1 MTIELLPFEGDPE
14 TARTLVRRAV
24 EARSGPRAPTESA
37 VRYLEAE
44 RQAGRLEARLLRGLP
59 GSLGVATWSVSGAL
73 GVNVQLLYLEGAAAP
88 SEGYAECLVALG
100 QQSGRPLAFL
110 PGPLAGLSVEEET
123 RLLVRRG
130 FARYGRSEM
139 RRTSAEPPTGPPEA
153 DGPGALREVGA
164 SDAPALCELHLR
176 AYHGRFDR
184 YLFLE
189 EADEAADARREVH
202 DILKGRWGPL
212 DPDGSVILDLDGTAV
227 AAVLAVDRP
236 DGVLLAD
243 VVVDP
248 SRQGRGLGARTLV
261 GSLRRLLARGKVATY
276 LNVTEG
282 NRAAERLYARCGFV
296 RSLGPTRDWYNTACI
311 PVRPEDARPLVPRR

>member
-1 MTIELLPFEGDPE
+1 MELLPFEGDPE
-14 TARTLVRRAV
+14 TARALVRRAV
-24 EARSGPRAPTESA
+24 EARSGGHAPTESA

-44 RQAGRLEARLLRGLP
+44 RQAGRLEARLLRGRS
-59 GSLGVATWSVSGAL
+59 GSLGVVTWSVSGAL
-73 GVNVQLLYLEGAAAP
+73 GTNVRLLYLEGAGARA
-88 SEGYAECLVALG
+88 EGYVECLLALE
-100 QQSGRPLAFL
+100 QQSGRLLAFL
-110 PGPLAGLSVEEET
+110 PGPLAGLSAEEEE
-123 RLLVRRG
+123 RLLIRRG

-139 RRTSAEPPTGPPEA
+139 RRASSEPPEGPPDEA
-153 DGPGALREVGA
+153 GPGALRGVDA

-202 DILKGRWGPL
+202 DILQGRWGPL
-212 DPDGSVILDLDGTAV
+212 DPDGSVILPLDGAAV

-243 VVVDP
+243 VAVDP
-248 SRQGRGLGARTLV
+248 SWQGRGLGARALV
-261 GSLRRLLARGKVATY
+261 GSLRRLLARGKATTY

-282 NRAAERLYARCGFV
+282 NRAAERLYARSGFV
-296 RSLGPTRDWYNTACI
+296 RSLGPTRDWYNSACI
-311 PVRPEDARPLVPRR
+311 PVRPDDGVPRVPPR